1 MLSHRQLWIGG
12 VVRVRNWME
21 DQEAASSCSPLESQS
36 AKESKLLGVVSCT
49 SELAAHETGNLH
61 DIILKSVHCPLSI
74 PQIAQLISP
83 DTRAGLP
90 PDPACNF
97 VCDSHDA

>member
-1 MLSHRQLWIGG
+1 MCEIGWKIRRRRLA
-12 VVRVRNWME
+12 VARW
-21 DQEAASSCSPLESQS
+21 SPQS
-36 AKESKLLGVVSCT
+36 AEESKLLGMVSCT

-83 DTRAGLP
+83 DTRAGMP